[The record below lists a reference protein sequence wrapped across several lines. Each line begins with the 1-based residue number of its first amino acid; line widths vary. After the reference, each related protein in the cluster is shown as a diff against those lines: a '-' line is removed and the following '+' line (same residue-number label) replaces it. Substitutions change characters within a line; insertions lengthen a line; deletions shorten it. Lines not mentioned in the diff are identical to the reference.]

1 MPSYIEFLKQASLP
15 AASDISKVIFG
26 ITDQGAISIQDQSGS
41 AIGGS
46 IVTTTPNAFFQMRD
60 MGTLSPGTLYYL
72 VGADDNHGLVDGGV
86 DIIVQA
92 TSTGS
97 YNPRGVGKFYNPK
110 YDKSVLGNNIWS
122 PYVRFYLT
130 NLSGSFQGGEYVTNN
145 NGNDGYVV
153 HNKQFFYDG
162 GWQYIVPDDYTQWS
176 GSLSITGSYSNATA
190 EILLDPDPLI
200 EIPTFTSG
208 SSKVVWGG
216 KMWINKTGNVG
227 WSPYLY
233 ILNEDDW
240 DEIPYNETDYNVVW
254 DEIEYDVE
262 NDFITMRKDRAGNIV
277 EQSFSQWNWMEERSL
292 PLFPWGN
299 EYEYNEDL
307 DDSTGFMGKIGRV
320 HV

>member
-72 VGADDNHGLVDGGV
+72 VGADDNHVLVDGGV

-162 GWQYIVPDDYTQWS
+162 GWQY
-176 GSLSITGSYSNATA
+176 
-190 EILLDPDPLI
+190 
-200 EIPTFTSG
+200 
-208 SSKVVWGG
+208 
-216 KMWINKTGNVG
+216 
-227 WSPYLY
+227 
-233 ILNEDDW
+233 
-240 DEIPYNETDYNVVW
+240 
-254 DEIEYDVE
+254 
-262 NDFITMRKDRAGNIV
+262 
-277 EQSFSQWNWMEERSL
+277 
-292 PLFPWGN
+292 
-299 EYEYNEDL
+299 
-307 DDSTGFMGKIGRV
+307 KIGRA